1 MKNAIRWAALAVG
14 FLATSQ
20 AALALEGAAHVVGA
34 GVTPI
39 PVNADRP
46 KAASTQTLGSRATVT
61 PSATMYGGFELAQQA
76 TVYVLVRGNSLQTLG
91 VTNNY
96 LDAPRVRLYNA
107 AGQDTI
113 IDSFGRPGFNGCEYP
128 PPGTQNDFTTLV
140 INYYRDVRRQPVHPR
155 DGCVAVLVQ
164 PGAYTFTVTPS
175 IPGVTTTSGTSN
187 PGSGEVLFE
196 ITLGPSS

>member
-1 MKNAIRWAALAVG
+1 MKKSIRHL
-14 FLATSQ
+14 FLAAGLLAASQ
-20 AALALEGAAHVVGA
+20 GALALEGAA
-34 GVTPI
+34 GVLGSEAA
-39 PVNADRP
+39 PVPAVRA

-61 PSATMYGGFELAQQA
+61 SSATLYGGFEVAQTA
-76 TVYVLVRGNSLQTLG
+76 VIYILVRGNSLQTLG

-96 LDAPRVRLYNA
+96 LDAPRVRLFNS

-113 IDSFGRPGFNGCEYP
+113 VDSFGRPGFNACEYP
-128 PPGTQNDFTTLV
+128 PAGTPPANDFTTLV

-155 DGCVAVLVQ
+155 DGCVAVQVAA
-164 PGAYTFTVTPS
+164 GAYTFTVTPS

-187 PGSGEVLFE
+187 PASGEVLFE